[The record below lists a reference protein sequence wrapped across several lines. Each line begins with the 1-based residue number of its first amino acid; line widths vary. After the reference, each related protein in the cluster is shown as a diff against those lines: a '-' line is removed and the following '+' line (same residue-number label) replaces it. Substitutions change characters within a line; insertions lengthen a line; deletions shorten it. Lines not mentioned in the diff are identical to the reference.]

1 MYASTSV
8 MVERVG
14 LAAESAKAMSQV
26 APRLLILAGATGVG
40 KSTAAREIAAASG
53 FSRIMSTDA
62 IREIMRTCIDVDEDA
77 ALHRSSF
84 SRGENGEPVIDW
96 QRTCES
102 VEPGITATI
111 ERARREGIDL
121 LIEGVHIV
129 PSDRLL
135 RAWREGGGIAVGL
148 LMQVETE
155 EKHRAMLKS
164 RDAHSYRRADRYLA
178 GFSRIRRIQEGLQ
191 ERAKIASWPVVD
203 PTWGSD
209 TDRIKHFLNLAWN
222 EHKA

>member
-1 MYASTSV
+1 

-14 LAAESAKAMSQV
+14 LATESAKSMSTV
-26 APRLLILAGATGVG
+26 APRLLILSGATGVG
-40 KSTAAREIAAASG
+40 KSTAAREIAASSG
-53 FSRIMSTDA
+53 FSRILSTDA
-62 IREIMRTCIDVDEDA
+62 IREIMRTCIDVDEDP

-148 LMQVETE
+148 LMQVESE
-155 EKHRAMLKS
+155 EKHREMLKS

-178 GFSRIRRIQEGLQ
+178 GFDRIRRIQEGLQ

-209 TDRIKHFLNLAWN
+209 TERIKHFLNLAWN

>member
-1 MYASTSV
+1 

-14 LAAESAKAMSQV
+14 LATESAKSMSTV

-40 KSTAAREIAAASG
+40 KSTAAREIAASSG
-53 FSRIMSTDA
+53 FSRILSTDA
-62 IREIMRTCIDVDEDA
+62 IREIMRTCIDVDEDP

-102 VEPGITATI
+102 VEPGISATI

-148 LMQVETE
+148 LMLVESE
-155 EKHRAMLKS
+155 EKHRDMLKS

-178 GFSRIRRIQEGLQ
+178 GFDRIRRIQDGLQ

-203 PTWGSD
+203 PSWGSD
-209 TDRIKHFLNLAWN
+209 IDRIKHFLNLAWN